1 MVVLYLL
8 YLASKGAI
16 FFSLIYKICCK
27 FQCRLM
33 GRLCFLITLY
43 SAIGLYK
50 SILFQALMGLI
61 VMEIASNLNL
71 LVSNYNDFGCG
82 FIMFGF
88 FSNLFNVFVLFF
100 VSILGF
106 LFLLY
111 TGKGQENRIDVA
123 KKLSSYNGTIKMIGK
138 NGGRDQNLEE
148 INDFVS
154 LNDGFNDNIGKN
166 VEESDECCNED
177 QVFDVITLR
186 NMVKDE
192 RKRANNAHNELEKER
207 MAAASAI
214 DEAMAMI
221 LRLQNE
227 KSVLQME
234 INQLN
239 RAAEDKQLHDQ
250 EIIQS
255 LEWIVIKHE
264 SERSILDDQ
273 LRMCREKLKMFMK
286 GGEWDQFDSIC
297 PTPSVFYSSME
308 ESRVESGIGLLDLE
322 SSPI

>member
-1 MVVLYLL
+1 MAVLYLL

-16 FFSLIYKICCK
+16 LFSLIYKICCR

-61 VMEIASNLNL
+61 VMEIASNFNL
-71 LVSNYNDFGCG
+71 LLSNFNDFGLG
-82 FIMFGF
+82 FIIFGF

-106 LFLLY
+106 LYLLY
-111 TGKGQENRIDVA
+111 IRKGQENRIDIVN
-123 KKLSSYNGTIKMIGK
+123 KLSSHNRTIK
-138 NGGRDQNLEE
+138 DQNLEE
-148 INDFVS
+148 INESVS
-154 LNDGFNDNIGKN
+154 LNDGFNDNIGN
-166 VEESDECCNED
+166 NIEPSDECCNED

-186 NMVKDE
+186 KMVKDE
-192 RKRANNAHNELEKER
+192 RERANNAHNELEKER

-234 INQLN
+234 VNQLN

-255 LEWIVIKHE
+255 LEWIVMKHE
-264 SERSILDDQ
+264 SERSVLDDQ

-286 GGEWDQFDSIC
+286 GEEWDQFDSIC

-308 ESRVESGIGLLDLE
+308 EIRVKSGIGLLDFE
-322 SSPI
+322 SSPM